1 MTTLF
6 RLDASIRLTGSRT
19 RLLGD
24 EVERAVTARGSDAL
38 VIRRDVGIRPL
49 SPSAWSAGS
58 AAAGV
63 PDGLRTA
70 AQRSA
75 HRLATTLA
83 DELERSE
90 GYLFA
95 APLYNWGVSQHL
107 KTWFDIVVTD
117 PRFSPRART
126 IAGRPA
132 VLVLAR
138 GGDYRPDSPRADWDH
153 ASGWM
158 RRVFQD
164 LWGLDLAVVEMNLTL
179 AGEREYMAHLR
190 DDAEAETARAAV
202 EARAAGDDLARAMAP
217 DAERR

>member
-24 EVERAVTARGSDAL
+24 EVERAVTARIPDVL
-38 VIRRDVGIRPL
+38 VVRRDVGVRPL
-49 SPSAWSAGS
+49 SPSAWADAS
-58 AAAGV
+58 AAASI
-63 PDGLRTA
+63 PDRSRTE

-75 HRLATTLA
+75 QRLATTSA

-138 GGDYRPDSPRADWDH
+138 
-153 ASGWM
+153 
-158 RRVFQD
+158 
-164 LWGLDLAVVEMNLTL
+164 
-179 AGEREYMAHLR
+179 
-190 DDAEAETARAAV
+190 
-202 EARAAGDDLARAMAP
+202 
-217 DAERR
+217 